1 MGDMRQLCTFRI
13 DRLCFGVDARHVKG
27 VVAGQP
33 LTRVPLAPPA
43 VRGLMNLRGEVV
55 ACIDLRPSL
64 GLDGSNGE
72 YANIILKSSSQPV
85 SLQVDETGDVA
96 EVAESQLEPPPETL
110 PARIREITESVCQ
123 REGGL
128 MLVLDVERA
137 LELASEMESGF

>member
-1 MGDMRQLCTFRI
+1 MGDMRQFCTFRL
-13 DRLCFGVDARHVKG
+13 DRLCFGVDVRDVQG

-55 ACIDLRPSL
+55 AGIDLRPCL

-72 YANIILKSSSQPV
+72 HANIILKGSSQPV
-85 SLQVDETGDVA
+85 SLQVDEIGDVA
-96 EVAESQLEPPPETL
+96 EVAERQLEPPPETF